1 MLVAALVAWAVA
13 VEQMR
18 GMDTGPG
25 TDLGSFGWFAGIWLT
40 MTVAMMLPSA
50 APTTLI
56 FSQLG
61 RASETALFVGG
72 YLLAWTA
79 FGATAYV
86 VSHLARE
93 LAPSFVAWD
102 DRGPWVAGAALVAAG
117 LYQRSASCSADAA
130 GTSRPCKPGSD
141 TVAIASAA
149 APG

>member
-1 MLVAALVAWAVA
+1 MHTTSRSRVVFHTTAVLTPVLVAALVAWAA
-13 VEQMR
+13 LVEQMR

-50 APTTLI
+50 APATLM
-56 FSQLG
+56 FSRLG

-86 VSHLARE
+86 VSHRPARSPR
-93 LAPSFVAWD
+93 LRRLG
-102 DRGPWVAGAALVAAG
+102 RGG
-117 LYQRSASCSADAA
+117 R
-130 GTSRPCKPGSD
+130 GSQARARRRR
-141 TVAIASAA
+141 VSIS
-149 APG
+149 